1 MESLTDR
8 LLWRWRCERRLGERL
23 SLRWSRRPSE
33 RLSLRLV
40 LRSTEECRLSRRGSP
55 GADSCG
61 WRSWEA
67 RSNRETRGARG
78 DGAEAE
84 GASVWKASPA
94 GKGLLGAEGTCAEA
108 ERKSMGASLG
118 DGRSAGGLGVGCAS
132 AAGVAGATGVKVG
145 SGVKA
150 AGVGLACAADRDS
163 AGVVGVL
170 VGVGAPSL
178 AVENARA
185 ASLANGEAPAAAGVR
200 VVSLG
205 CEGCE
210 GWGADGVEAVWGE
223 ASAAVSFGTVI
234 LALLR
239 RTYLEMLTRSSICG
253 NLC

>member
-33 RLSLRLV
+33 RLSLRLL

-84 GASVWKASPA
+84 GASVWKTSPA

-132 AAGVAGATGVKVG
+132 AAGVAGATGMKVG
-145 SGVKA
+145 SGVKV

-163 AGVVGVL
+163 AGVAGVL
-170 VGVGAPSL
+170 VGVGTPSL

-185 ASLANGEAPAAAGVR
+185 ASLANGEAPAAAGVT

-210 GWGADGVEAVWGE
+210 GWGADGVEAGWGE